1 MDEQHRFGVAQRL
14 ALVRKAA
21 AASLL
26 LMSATPIPRS
36 LVMALHG
43 DIEVSTLR
51 QKPAGRQPVLTR
63 VLPARRLPEVVEAC
77 GRALDGGARIFWIC
91 PVIEEDGEEEEAVAG
106 VETRHR
112 VLSERFGA
120 AVGIAHG
127 AQRARER
134 EAAMRAF
141 AEGRT
146 RILVATTVVEVGVD
160 VPEATIIVV
169 EGADRFGLAQLH
181 QLRGRVGR
189 GSERAACLL
198 LYGQR
203 LSEAGRERLRT
214 LRRTTDGFAIAD
226 ADLRLR
232 GPGEILGTRQSGLP
246 AFRVALLPDDQPLL
260 EAARIEAASALA
272 VDPDLESERGRA
284 LRLLLHL
291 FERDEAL
298 GLVAAG

>member
-1 MDEQHRFGVAQRL
+1 M
-14 ALVRKAA
+14 
-21 AASLL
+21 
-26 LMSATPIPRS
+26 
-36 LVMALHG
+36 
-43 DIEVSTLR
+43 
-51 QKPAGRQPVLTR
+51 
-63 VLPARRLPEVVEAC
+63 
-77 GRALDGGARIFWIC
+77 
-91 PVIEEDGEEEEAVAG
+91 
-106 VETRHR
+106 ETRHR

>member
-1 MDEQHRFGVAQRL
+1 
-14 ALVRKAA
+14 
-21 AASLL
+21 
-26 LMSATPIPRS
+26 
-36 LVMALHG
+36 MALHG

-51 QKPAGRQPVLTR
+51 RKPAGRQPVLTR
-63 VLPARRLPEVVEAC
+63 VLPARRLGEVVDAC
-77 GRALDGGARIFWIC
+77 GRALGSEARIFWIC
-91 PVIEEDGEEEEAVAG
+91 PMIEEDDQGEAGAESRYEAL
-106 VETRHR
+106 R
-112 VLSERFGA
+112 ERFGA
-120 AVGIAHG
+120 LVGIAHG
-127 AQRARER
+127 NQRPRER
-134 EAAMRAF
+134 EGAMRAF

-189 GSERAACLL
+189 GSDRAACLL

-203 LSEAGRERLRT
+203 LSNTGRERLRAI
-214 LRRTTDGFAIAD
+214 RRTTDGFAIAD

-246 AFRVALLPDDQPLL
+246 AFRLAVLPDDQPLL
-260 EAARIEAASALA
+260 EAARIEAAQALTA
-272 VDPDLESERGRA
+272 DPGLESARGRA

-291 FERDEAL
+291 FERDDAL
-298 GLVAAG
+298 DLIAAG